1 MLKEYLQNL
10 QRSINKGDATEPSLY
25 KHLEKLL
32 KDFAEDAAL
41 KNIDVTVL
49 PKQTDAGNPD
59 FRVWDGKNHVTG
71 YIEAKDPS
79 VKNLDHVEETDQLK
93 RYLSTFP
100 NVILT
105 NFYEFRLYRDG
116 ELIAQAQ
123 IGRPTIARQLKTAP
137 PVENEKQF
145 LDLMNKF
152 FSFSL
157 PHIKDAKKLALELAK
172 RTRFLRDEV
181 VAIELE
187 DEQRKGKKA
196 ILGFYEAFKKY
207 LIASLTEKQFA
218 DLYSQTLTYGLF
230 AARTR
235 ANDEFNREL
244 AFTFIPNT
252 IGILKDVFRFIS
264 LGDPPKSLQIII
276 EDITDVL
283 KVTDVKKIL
292 HDYYTEGKGK
302 DPIIHFYE
310 TFLTAYD
317 PSIREKRGVYY
328 TPEPVVGYIVR
339 SVNQILKTHFDLYDG
354 LADENVTLLDP
365 AGGTLTF
372 PAEAIKIAVEQYSSN
387 YGEGG
392 VDIQLLRGQILKNF
406 YAFELMM
413 APYAIGHLKMGFL
426 FEEIGYPLKDD
437 ERFKLYLTNTLETE
451 DLEQISIPGLSSLS
465 EESHLAAEVKKNQ
478 PVLVIVG
485 NPPYS
490 GISATINDWTEKLL
504 KEDIDGA
511 QSYYKV
517 DDEPLGEKKL
527 WLQDDYVKFLRFA
540 QWKIHKAGFGIVG
553 MITNH
558 SYLDN
563 PTFRGM
569 RQSLMNTFDE
579 IYILD
584 LHGNSNK
591 KETTPDLPAPRSGL
605 FWVYVLKC
613 KDKSFYI
620 GQTDNIRRR
629 FDEHLKGEVSWTKP
643 RLPIEIIHLEELSS
657 REESVKR
664 EQNLKTG
671 YGRKWLKR
679 EYEAGRLIAR
689 QAGGGKDENVFD
701 IRQGVAIALFIKK
714 KLIAEEAIST
724 RAPEIVRGI
733 IPLKTPAKVFHSEL
747 FGLRE
752 EKYNWLAK
760 HKLNAKLYNR
770 LKPGSPWYFF
780 IPRDT
785 DKIEGYLEWDKIN
798 EIFPVNVTGI
808 VTARDSLVI
817 GFEKKEVEN
826 KIRQFRNLSIS
837 DEIIEKTFDLKD
849 TRGWKFKEARID
861 LSKDSEWNSYWQKL
875 LYRPFDIRDI
885 YYTPKMVD
893 WGRTEYMD
901 QMLKENISLCFM
913 RQFSGDMPYTH
924 FLVSEHMVD
933 NRTFFSSKGIIQQ
946 APLYLYP
953 KLVEPKK
960 KAFTQLLMFEP
971 EEKYGPH
978 KQPNISEEIFAK
990 LKKAYRK
997 EPKPEELFYYVYG
1010 IFYSNKYREKYA
1022 EFLKIDFPRVPFTK
1036 DYKLFLR
1043 IAQLGEELAALHL
1056 MKSKTLE
1063 KVTIGYQGKGDN
1075 RIDFVR
1081 YNEEENRI
1089 YINTE
1094 KYFSS
1099 ITPELWNYHIGGYQ
1113 VLSKFLKDRKS
1124 RTLDDPKFYGKIV
1137 TAIAQTI
1144 QLQKDIDKIYDKV
1157 EKSLIT

>member
-32 KDFAEDAAL
+32 KDFAEEAAL

-123 IGRPTIARQLKTAP
+123 IGRPTIARQLKTVP

-145 LDLMNKF
+145 FDLMNKY

-196 ILGFYEAFKKY
+196 ILGFYDAFKKY

-276 EDITDVL
+276 EDITEIL

-426 FEEIGYPLKDD
+426 FEELGYPLKDD

-490 GISATINDWTEKLL
+490 GISSTINDWTEKLL

-584 LHGNSNK
+584 LHGNSLK
-591 KETTPDLPAPRSGL
+591 KETTPEGD
-605 FWVYVLKC
+605 
-613 KDKSFYI
+613 
-620 GQTDNIRRR
+620 
-629 FDEHLKGEVSWTKP
+629 
-643 RLPIEIIHLEELSS
+643 
-657 REESVKR
+657 
-664 EQNLKTG
+664 
-671 YGRKWLKR
+671 
-679 EYEAGRLIAR
+679 
-689 QAGGGKDENVFD
+689 KDENVFD

-714 KLIAEEAIST
+714 KVELKRVIYANDD
-724 RAPEIVRGI
+724 EILKNI
-733 IPLKTPAKVFHSEL
+733 IELKTPAKVFHSEL

-808 VTARDSLVI
+808 VTARDNLAI
-817 GFEKKEVEN
+817 DFERRALET
-826 KIRQFRNLSIS
+826 KIMMFRNKALDDKTIMETFGINDNYDWKIS
-837 DEIIEKTFDLKD
+837 EQRDLFRKVD
-849 TRGWKFKEARID
+849 DWRDYFKEI
-861 LSKDSEWNSYWQKL
+861 
-875 LYRPFDIRDI
+875 LYRPFDVRHI
-885 YYTPKMVD
+885 YY
-893 WGRTEYMD
+893 
-901 QMLKENISLCFM
+901 QENIVFRTRKEVMRHLFNKNISMCFM

-960 KAFTQLLMFEP
+960 KAFTQLMMFEP

-1022 EFLKIDFPRVPFTK
+1022 EFLRIDFPRVPFTK

-1144 QLQKDIDKIYDKV
+1144 QLQKEIDKIYDKV

>member
-32 KDFAEDAAL
+32 KDFAEEAAL

-79 VKNLDHVEETDQLK
+79 ARNLDHIEETDQLK
-93 RYLSTFP
+93 RYLTTFP

-116 ELIAQAQ
+116 ELIAQTQ
-123 IGRPTIARQLKTAP
+123 IGRPTIARQLKTVP
-137 PVENEKQF
+137 LVENEKQF

-152 FSFSL
+152 FSFSF

-196 ILGFYEAFKKY
+196 ILGFYDAFKKY

-276 EDITDVL
+276 EDITEVL

-372 PAEAIKIAVEQYSSN
+372 PAEAIKIAVGQYSSN

-426 FEEIGYPLKDD
+426 FEELGYPLKDD

-490 GISATINDWTEKLL
+490 GISSNISDWTEKLL

-511 QSYYKV
+511 PSYYKV
-517 DDEPLGEKKL
+517 DDKPLGEKKL

-584 LHGNSNK
+584 LHGNSLK
-591 KETTPDLPAPRSGL
+591 KETTPDLPAPRSGS

-613 KDKSFYI
+613 KDDSFYI

-629 FDEHLKGEVSWTKP
+629 FDEHWKGEVSWTKS
-643 RLPIEIIHLEELSS
+643 RLPIKIIHLEELSS

-679 EYEAGRLIAR
+679 EYEAGRLMAR

-714 KLIAEEAIST
+714 KLIVEGAIST

-733 IPLKTPAKVFHSEL
+733 IPLKIPAKVFHSEL

-752 EKYNWLAK
+752 EKYNWLSK

-817 GFEKKEVEN
+817 GFERKEVEN

-837 DEIIEKTFDLKD
+837 NEIIEKTFDLKD

-861 LSKDSEWNSYWQKL
+861 LSKDNDWNTYWQKI

-913 RQFSGDMPYTH
+913 RQFSGDMPYSH
-924 FLVSEHMVD
+924 FLVSEYMVD

-960 KAFTQLLMFEP
+960 KAFTQLMMFEP
-971 EEKYGPH
+971 EAKYGPH
-978 KQPNISEEIFAK
+978 KQPNISEEVLTK

-997 EPKPEELFYYVYG
+997 EPKPEDLFYYVYG
-1010 IFYSNKYREKYA
+1010 ILYSNKYREKYA
-1022 EFLKIDFPRVPFTK
+1022 EFLRIDFPRVPFTK
-1036 DYKLFLR
+1036 DYKLFKQ
-1043 IAQLGEELAALHL
+1043 IAQLGEELAGLHL
-1056 MKSKTLE
+1056 MKSKILD
-1063 KVTIGYQGKGDN
+1063 KGTIGYQGKGDN
-1075 RIDFVR
+1075 RIESVK

-1094 KYFSS
+1094 KYFSG
-1099 ITPELWNYHIGGYQ
+1099 ITPELWNYQIGGYQ
-1113 VLSKFLKDRKS
+1113 VLSKFLKDRKG
-1124 RTLDDPKFYGKIV
+1124 RMMDDPKFYGKIV

-1144 QLQKDIDKIYDKV
+1144 QLQKEIDKIYDKV
-1157 EKSLIT
+1157 EKSLI